1 MQLTA
6 EDGIMT
12 HKENN
17 MKERIINAMTTHC
30 SWSLESLR
38 LEPLES
44 DLAVAEVTLDVMA
57 GSLALDDAALVDFIA
72 LVMETRA
79 SMKDIMARAE
89 RCNWPE
95 LVIE

>member
-17 MKERIINAMTTHC
+17 MKERIIAAMTTHC

-38 LEPLES
+38 L
-44 DLAVAEVTLDVMA
+44 
-57 GSLALDDAALVDFIA
+57 
-72 LVMETRA
+72 
-79 SMKDIMARAE
+79 
-89 RCNWPE
+89 
-95 LVIE
+95 